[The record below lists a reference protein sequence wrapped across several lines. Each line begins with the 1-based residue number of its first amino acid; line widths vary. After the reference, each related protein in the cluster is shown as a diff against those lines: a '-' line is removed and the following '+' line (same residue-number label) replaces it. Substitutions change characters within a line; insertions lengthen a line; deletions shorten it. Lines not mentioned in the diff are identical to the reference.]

1 MSEFIIRK
9 EHFITNQQGDI
20 HDHYEFSSKPLGEGA
35 FGVVYLGTDKETG
48 AKRAIKVIEK
58 AKIKN
63 IQRFHN
69 EVNAL
74 KTLDHPHIIKLFEIY
89 KDEDNVYLVQELC
102 SGGELFDFIVEKEF
116 LTEDIAAKFFQQI
129 MQAIIYCHKNR
140 IWHRDLKPEN
150 FMLKAKDGE
159 IWVKLIDFGLSW
171 SFMSFGPTGKEKL
184 KKMTTQ
190 AGTLFFMAPEVL
202 QHSYSSKCDIWSAGI
217 ILYIMLW
224 GYPPFASEDDAETKQ
239 MIEEGEVEFDDDAWE
254 NISAEAKDLIS
265 QMLKPEASRLS
276 GKKVL
281 SHPWILKYAIQQKKG
296 AVLDGQLKRLKE
308 FQKQS
313 RFKKTILA
321 YLSTR
326 VTDEDV
332 VNEKKLFEQLDK
344 NKDGYITVKELQEV
358 ANDVRSDIDIK
369 NIIMSVDLD
378 KNGAINYSEFIA
390 ATMNELITKDASKL
404 QAAFKFFDKD
414 NNGIIDRTDLK
425 KVLESNDDVSVDEA
439 LIDEIVNECD
449 YNGDGQI
456 DYMEFYRCMSLRH
469 GE

>member
-1 MSEFIIRK
+1 M
-9 EHFITNQQGDI
+9 
-20 HDHYEFSSKPLGEGA
+20 
-35 FGVVYLGTDKETG
+35 
-48 AKRAIKVIEK
+48 
-58 AKIKN
+58 
-63 IQRFHN
+63 IQ
-69 EVNAL
+69 
-74 KTLDHPHIIKLFEIY
+74 
-89 KDEDNVYLVQELC
+89 
-102 SGGELFDFIVEKEF
+102 
-116 LTEDIAAKFFQQI
+116 
-129 MQAIIYCHKNR
+129 
-140 IWHRDLKPEN
+140 
-150 FMLKAKDGE
+150 
-159 IWVKLIDFGLSW
+159 
-171 SFMSFGPTGKEKL
+171 
-184 KKMTTQ
+184 
-190 AGTLFFMAPEVL
+190 
-202 QHSYSSKCDIWSAGI
+202 
-217 ILYIMLW
+217 
-224 GYPPFASEDDAETKQ
+224 
-239 MIEEGEVEFDDDAWE
+239 EGEVEFDDDAWE

-296 AVLDGQLKRLKE
+296 AVLEGQLKRLKE

-313 RFKKTILA
+313 RFRKTILA

-344 NKDGYITVKELQEV
+344 NKDGYITIKELQEV
-358 ANDVRSDIDIK
+358 AKDVSSDIDIK

-456 DYMEFYRCMSLRH
+456 DYMEFYRCMSLRQ
-469 GE
+469 EE